1 MTTLEMRF
9 LRADLL
15 EVYKIFSGLDSLN
28 AERFFVWEVGMT
40 RGHIYKLYKRRV
52 RLDVGKYGFGSRVC
66 NEWNLLTEDVV
77 SAGSLITFKAKLDH
91 HLRNVRGF
99 V

>member
-1 MTTLEMRF
+1 
-9 LRADLL
+9 
-15 EVYKIFSGLDSLN
+15 
-28 AERFFVWEVGMT
+28 MT
-40 RGHIYKLYKRRV
+40 RGHSYKLYKRRV

-77 SAGSLITFKAKLDH
+77 TAGSLNTFKAKLDH

>member
-1 MTTLEMRF
+1 MGT
-9 LRADLL
+9 
-15 EVYKIFSGLDSLN
+15 
-28 AERFFVWEVGMT
+28 T
-40 RGHIYKLYKRRV
+40 RGHSYKLFKRRV
-52 RLDVGKYGFGSRVC
+52 RLDVDKYEFGSRVC

-77 SAGSLITFKAKLDH
+77 TAGSLNTFKAKLDH